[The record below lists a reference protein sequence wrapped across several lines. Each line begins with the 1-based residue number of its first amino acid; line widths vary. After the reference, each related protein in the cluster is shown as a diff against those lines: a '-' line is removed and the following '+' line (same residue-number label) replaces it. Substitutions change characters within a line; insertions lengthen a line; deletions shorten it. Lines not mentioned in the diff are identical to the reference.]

1 LKRQTSMKH
10 TCVWAAMGAMLTA
23 GAFIWAQSARA
34 ADKKRNSTV
43 IFGDKDSALTR
54 LEYDRGQSGSDQ
66 S

>member
-1 LKRQTSMKH
+1 
-10 TCVWAAMGAMLTA
+10 MGAMLTA